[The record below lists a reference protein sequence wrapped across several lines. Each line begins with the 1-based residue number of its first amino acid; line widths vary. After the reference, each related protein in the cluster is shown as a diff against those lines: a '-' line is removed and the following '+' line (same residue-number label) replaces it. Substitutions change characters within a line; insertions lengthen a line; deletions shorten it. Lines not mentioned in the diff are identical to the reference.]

1 MGLTVG
7 LAQIN
12 PIVGDVRGNS
22 AKIAQRIREARDAG
36 AQLVVFPELT
46 VMGYPPKD
54 LVLRADLVQ
63 RNVDAVEDLA
73 RECRDICAVIG
84 FVEAAPGSSIFNAAA
99 VCRDARVE
107 RVYRKALLPTYDVFD
122 ECRYFRE
129 GTEVCTFPFRHDRS
143 ELTIGVTICEDLWND
158 RQFGGRRAYDV
169 DPVARTVAAGARVLL
184 NLSASPFQAGKQQ
197 IRESI
202 FGGQIREQ
210 RVPLVYV
217 NQVGG
222 NDDLIFDGG
231 SLVMD
236 VDGQVVA
243 RARTFE
249 EDLLIVQFGEHIS
262 GRHEPYPERIES
274 VRRALVLGLRDY
286 ARKCGF
292 QHVLLGLSGG
302 IDSALTAALAVEAL
316 GPEFVHGVALPSRF
330 SSDHSIEDARALAEA
345 LGIDFDVMPIEPMH
359 RSFEAALRPRFGDR
373 PPDVAEENLQAR
385 IRGNLLM
392 ALSNKFNW
400 LLLTTGNKS
409 ELAVGY
415 CTLYGDMCGGLALLS
430 DVPKT
435 VVYELARHINQSAG
449 RELIPRRSIDKPPSA
464 ELRANQFDSDS
475 LPSYDVLDAILEQH
489 IEHEAD
495 VEAIVAAG
503 FDRDTVNRI
512 VRMVERS
519 EYKRKQSPIG
529 IRVTSRAFGTGRRVP
544 IAMRGG

>member
-1 MGLTVG
+1 MSLTVG

-12 PIVGDVRGNS
+12 PIVGDVCGNS

-36 AQLVVFPELT
+36 ARLVVFPELA

-54 LVLRADLVQ
+54 LVLRADLVR
-63 RNVDAVEDLA
+63 RNADAIVELA
-73 RECRDICAVIG
+73 RDCRDVCAVVG
-84 FVEAAPGSSIFNAAA
+84 FVEPAPGSTIFNAAA
-99 VCRDARVE
+99 VCRDGRVQ

-122 ECRYFRE
+122 ECRYFGE
-129 GTEVCTFPFRHDRS
+129 GNELCIFPFHDQEN

-158 RQFGGRRAYDV
+158 YQFDGRRVYAA
-169 DPVARTVAAGARVLL
+169 DPVARTVAAGAQVLL

-197 IRESI
+197 ARESI
-202 FGGQIREQ
+202 FGGQIREH

-236 VDGQVVA
+236 VNGRVVA

-249 EDLLIVQFGEHIS
+249 EDLLIVRLGDEAS
-262 GRHEPYPERIES
+262 SRNEPYPDRIES

-286 ARKCGF
+286 ACKCGF

-302 IDSALTAALAVEAL
+302 IDSALTAALAVEAV
-316 GPEFVHGVALPSRF
+316 GSQNVHGVALPSRY
-330 SSDHSIEDARALAEA
+330 SSDHSLEDARALAEA
-345 LGIDFDVMPIEPMH
+345 LRIDFDVIPIEPLH
-359 RSFEAALRPRFGDR
+359 SSFEAALRPRFGDR
-373 PPDVAEENLQAR
+373 PPDLTEENLQAR

-400 LLLTTGNKS
+400 LLITTGNKS

-415 CTLYGDMCGGLALLS
+415 CTLYGDMCGGLALIS

-449 RELIPRRSIDKPPSA
+449 RELIPQRSIDKPPSA
-464 ELRANQFDSDS
+464 ELRANQLDTDS
-475 LPSYDVLDAILEQH
+475 LPSYDTLDAILEQY
-489 IEHEAD
+489 IEREAGI
-495 VEAIVAAG
+495 ESIVAAG